1 LKGDNLQA
9 WSLFL
14 LLCLIWGSSF
24 ILMKLGMFDSRGLPL
39 LSAWQVAALRILS
52 AGLVLL
58 PFAYRAHK
66 KVPAGLRWY
75 IFLSGV
81 LGSFIP
87 AFLFCIAE
95 TRIDS
100 SLAGTLNSLTPIFS
114 MLVAVFLYSAK
125 VPVTKIFGIL
135 VGFTGCILLFVSKR
149 QEPVSQIGFSLFV
162 VLATVFYGLNVNM
175 VQHRLKEVGS
185 LHIAALAFSYL
196 TVPAAA
202 VLWAT
207 GYFNLPLINK
217 EYMAATGAAATL
229 GIVGTALASVIFY
242 RLVKLSGVI
251 FSSLVTY
258 GIPFVALAWGFY
270 YGEQI
275 SLIQI
280 LALLVI
286 LGGVYLANIELKE
299 WKWLAKR
306 RPPNE
311 A

>member
-24 ILMKLGMFDSRGLPL
+24 ILMKLGMFDTQGMLL

-114 MLVAVFLYSAK
+114 MLVAIFMYSAK

-135 VGFTGCILLFVSKR
+135 VGFTGCIMLFVSKR

-207 GYFNLPLINK
+207 GYFNLTLLNK
-217 EYMAATGAAATL
+217 EYLAATGAAATL
-229 GIVGTALASVIFY
+229 GIVGTALASIIFY

-275 SLIQI
+275 SFIQI

-299 WKWLAKR
+299 WKWLDKR